1 MRSGTFS
8 ETLIP
13 ADLDWKG
20 NEPRSTLYDDIY
32 FMPGSGIEEST
43 YVFLDSNQLSERF
56 ASLSGSFNILETG
69 FGTGLNFILTCARF
83 QSHAKSGFL
92 NFVSCEKHPLRLQD
106 LKRALAPIESFSHL
120 RPWVE
125 RLISSYPPLISG
137 FHHCYIA
144 PNVRLTLILGDA
156 RETLP
161 LVQGKFQAFYL
172 DGFAPSKNP
181 DFWDS
186 HILLRLSRLAD
197 SDATLATF
205 SSAGSVQRALREA
218 GFEVEKRPGFG
229 AKREMIAARFKGRG
243 DTQLSGAWT
252 KAGEKRA
259 LVIGAGLAGC
269 SAAFALAARGIAVT
283 LVDEKT
289 AESYPPE
296 FRGIFHP
303 ALAAERTAWHRWTL
317 AAFGYLTILL
327 SNIRAGASF
336 CGVFQSAPDERETQR
351 LARAVANLPED
362 LVYTLSA
369 MDASARIGVS
379 ISHNGIFFPRG
390 GVVSPATLCDALLAA
405 SGLSVQRGIR
415 IASLTRESTGW
426 FARDNG
432 STTGRIKDRFDI
444 VIIAAGPGTPA
455 FGLIK
460 APFDIVR
467 GQMHYL
473 PESLLPGLKSVI
485 CHSGYLAPGTTLAA
499 GSTYD
504 RQDLSSAANIS
515 GQKEILQNLKS
526 GVPDLTFVED
536 LMPGFVGLRI
546 ACKDRMPIIGPVE
559 GHPGL
564 YVSAGH
570 GSRGILSSPLA
581 GEIIAAHACDDPIP
595 VESDLFAHF
604 SNRYALRHARRN
616 SEKGQKN

>member
-1 MRSGTFS
+1 M
-8 ETLIP
+8 LP

-32 FMPGSGIEEST
+32 FMPGSGVEEST
-43 YVFLDSNQLSERF
+43 FVFLDSNQLSERF
-56 ASLSGSFNILETG
+56 AGLRGSFNILETG

-83 QSHAKSGFL
+83 QSQAKSGLL
-92 NFVSCEKHPLRLQD
+92 NFVSFEKHPLRLPD
-106 LKRALAPIESFSHL
+106 LKRALTPIDSISHL
-120 RPWVE
+120 RPWAE
-125 RLISSYPPLISG
+125 RLIASYPPLISG

-156 RETLP
+156 REMLP

-186 HILLRLSRLAD
+186 HILLALSRLAD

-205 SSAGSVQRALREA
+205 SSAGSVQRTLREA

-229 AKREMIAARFKGRG
+229 AKREMITARFRG
-243 DTQLSGAWT
+243 QGEPEPSVVRA
-252 KAGEKRA
+252 KAQGKRA

-283 LVDEKT
+283 LVDEKAT
-289 AESYPPE
+289 ESYPPD

-317 AAFGYLTILL
+317 AAFEYLTHLL
-327 SNIRAGASF
+327 GNINADANF
-336 CGVFQSAPDERETQR
+336 CGVFQSAPDEREARR
-351 LARAVANLPED
+351 LARAVANLPAD
-362 LVYTLSA
+362 LVYRLSA
-369 MDASARIGVS
+369 RDASIQCGVS
-379 ISHNGIFFPRG
+379 ISHNGIFYPRG
-390 GVVSPATLCDALLAA
+390 GVLSPARLCAALLEAV
-405 SGLSVQRGIR
+405 GLEVQRGIS
-415 IASLTRESTGW
+415 IVNLTRESTGW
-426 FARDNG
+426 FAQANG
-432 STTGRIKDRFDI
+432 FQTGEVKNPYDI
-444 VIIAAGPGTPA
+444 VVVAAGPGTPA
-455 FGLIK
+455 FGLIN

-473 PESLLPGLKSVI
+473 PEALLPGLKSVI
-485 CHSGYLAPGTTLAA
+485 CHSGYLAPGVTLAA

-504 RQDLSSAANIS
+504 RKDLSNSANIE
-515 GQKEILQNLKS
+515 GQKEILQKLKS
-526 GVPDLTFVED
+526 GVSDLILVDD

-546 ACKDRMPIIGPVE
+546 ACKDRMPIIGPVA
-559 GHPGL
+559 GHAGL

-595 VESDLFAHF
+595 VESDLFEHF
-604 SNRYALRHARRN
+604 SNRYTIRHARRN
-616 SEKGQKN
+616 NENGNRN